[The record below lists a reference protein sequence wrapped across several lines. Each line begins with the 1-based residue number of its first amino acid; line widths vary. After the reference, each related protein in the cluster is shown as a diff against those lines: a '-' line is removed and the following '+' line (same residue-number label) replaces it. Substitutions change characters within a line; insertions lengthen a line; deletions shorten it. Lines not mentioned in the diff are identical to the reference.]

1 MSASVV
7 VLKFGSSVLRTD
19 LDLPIAVGEIDREV
33 RHQQRVIAVVSA
45 YHGVTD
51 QRFAQALRLGNDPH
65 DQAAYVAQGEE
76 ESSTQLVRA
85 LIAHG
90 VPARYLEPTAID
102 LCAEGDPHDSTPIAV
117 ERERLAR
124 ALADHSVLV
133 VPGYI
138 AHDRAGRCV
147 LLGRGGS
154 DLTALFLAE
163 RLAARCRLLKDV
175 DGVYE
180 SDPAS
185 AAGAARR
192 FRTLRWETALEV
204 AGKVIQPRAVRLAQA
219 RGVSFEVAA
228 VGAGPGTLV
237 GPGPDELEPA

>member
-163 RLAARCRLLKDV
+163 RMAARCRLLKDV
-175 DGVYE
+175 DGVRVAMIAVSLEPRYSFE
-180 SDPAS
+180 RSAIGPWLSVIAAS
-185 AAGAARR
+185 CARMPWMPVK
-192 FRTLRWETALEV
+192 L
-204 AGKVIQPRAVRLAQA
+204 AVRCT
-219 RGVSFEVAA
+219 RRSMR
-228 VGAGPGTLV
+228 
-237 GPGPDELEPA
+237 